1 MIKITEIK
9 KNNSSVFEIQYF
21 NSDNKLTSSQI
32 INYKTYSLPTKQNNT
47 TYMLYDS
54 NMVPVSNVFNFIN
67 GEMSSQPDTSK
78 EKALYA
84 LKFLYCYSELMG
96 CDIANLSQTDINNL
110 KYFLEG
116 VSPKTGNMELD
127 LITHRSKETCN
138 GYLSVYRNYLSFL
151 GCSNSYL
158 FDILHNKSRSF
169 ISTSEVEVTKSRYKA
184 SEKNYTP
191 ENEIPK
197 YISVEEFRNILH
209 IVRDKYGIREE
220 CIIRLMFQCGLRIGE
235 VLGLTLDDLIVE
247 KINDKYIPVAYIRNR
262 VSDKY
267 YQHAKTCMHP
277 RTIKDYK
284 LKDYGKKGY
293 GFQMVILSE
302 DIYQLINSYID
313 YSHDLARKTNLDKYN
328 KYCKADR
335 TRKTEL
341 GEDDNY
347 YVFLNTIQKPLSID
361 IWNKTMREI
370 FKEANL
376 QIDVNTRENN
386 LNHRFRHGFAM
397 FHVKYLNTPMLELQ
411 KKMRHK
417 SLSSVFKYYN
427 PTIDDE
433 IEIKNGFIEDLY
445 TIIPELRMV

>member
-9 KNNSSVFEIQYF
+9 KNNSSIFEIQYF

-32 INYKTYSLPTKQNNT
+32 VNYRTYTLPDKQNNT
-47 TYMLYDS
+47 TYILYDS
-54 NMVPVSNVFNFIN
+54 NMIPISNVFNFIN
-67 GEMSSQPDTSK
+67 GEMSSQPDTSR
-78 EKALYA
+78 EKSLYA

-96 CDIANLSQTDINNL
+96 CDISNLSQTDVNNL

-116 VSPKTGNMELD
+116 VSPKTGNMELN
-127 LITHRSKETCN
+127 LITNRSKETCN

-151 GCSNSYL
+151 GFSNSYL
-158 FDILHNKSRSF
+158 FDILHNKSSSF
-169 ISTSEVEVTKSRYKA
+169 ISSSEIEVNKSRYK
-184 SEKNYTP
+184 SNEKTYTP

-197 YISVEEFRNILH
+197 YISVDEFRNILH
-209 IVRDKYGIREE
+209 IVRSKYSVREE
-220 CIIRLMFQCGLRIGE
+220 CIVRLMFQCGLRIGE
-235 VLGLTLDDLIVE
+235 VLGLTLDDLVVE
-247 KINDKYIPVAYIRNR
+247 KINAKYIPVAYLRNR

-277 RTIKDYK
+277 RNIKDYK
-284 LKDYGKKGY
+284 LKEYSKKGY
-293 GFQMVILSE
+293 GFQRVILSE
-302 DIYQLINSYID
+302 DIYELLNSYID
-313 YSHDLARKTNLDKYN
+313 DAHAFARRKNLNKYTT
-328 KYCKADR
+328 YCKADR
-335 TRKTEL
+335 VRAASL

-347 YVFLNTIQKPLSID
+347 YVFLNTVQKPLSID
-361 IWNKTMREI
+361 TWNKIMRAI

-376 QIDVNTRENN
+376 QVDVNSRENN

-397 FHVKYLNTPMLELQ
+397 FHVKYLNASMLELQ

-427 PTIDDE
+427 PTIEDE

-445 TIIPELRMV
+445 TMIPELRVT